1 MEADGDGFSLELIS
15 PESNPDHNDAK
26 NWQLSSVAG
35 GSPGEES
42 IIVEGQTFASWA
54 QENGGV
60 EPSSDNDNDGRS
72 ALVEFAMGTNP
83 SVFER
88 ESEILKI
95 EVLKDGEKEMLQVSI
110 DKNPRAQGVTLL
122 AEWSNDLSQWGNDEL
137 TVLLWSN
144 EVYNAKKPD
153 TFRI

>member
-1 MEADGDGFSLELIS
+1 M
-15 PESNPDHNDAK
+15 
-26 NWQLSSVAG
+26 V
-35 GSPGEES
+35 
-42 IIVEGQTFASWA
+42 T
-54 QENGGV
+54 V

-122 AEWSNDLSQWGNDEL
+122 AEWSNDLSQWGNDEVL
-137 TVLLWSN
+137 SSTETKINDDGTVIKKVTFSI
-144 EVYNAKKPD
+144 EVNDDLKKPV
-153 TFRI
+153 FFLELKLQCLNFLKGLYSIF